1 MRVGG
6 QTFPSKRAYESFQGS
21 CTHTVL
27 LDRAVFCATVT
38 LDHRRTS
45 RTAGT
50 ESQRREKRKERREES
65 ASPKDG
71 QENFLVSFFFGLWS
85 RLHPAYEYSRRRG
98 ETKVQIKDT
107 CRTMDEY
114 SRKGVHVDAQRHPV
128 LSWALEH
135 KLKTIGYVWLGG
147 ITGSL
152 AYNWTRP
159 ISTSLKL
166 IHSRVY
172 AQAITLGALGAL
184 ASIEMYAQGLERKEG
199 GEV

>member
-1 MRVGG
+1 
-6 QTFPSKRAYESFQGS
+6 
-21 CTHTVL
+21 
-27 LDRAVFCATVT
+27 
-38 LDHRRTS
+38 
-45 RTAGT
+45 
-50 ESQRREKRKERREES
+50 
-65 ASPKDG
+65 
-71 QENFLVSFFFGLWS
+71 
-85 RLHPAYEYSRRRG
+85 
-98 ETKVQIKDT
+98 
-107 CRTMDEY
+107 MDEY
-114 SRKGVHVDAQRHPV
+114 NRKGIHVDSQQHPV

-184 ASIEMYAQGLERKEG
+184 ASIEVYAQGLEKKES

>member
-1 MRVGG
+1 M
-6 QTFPSKRAYESFQGS
+6 
-21 CTHTVL
+21 
-27 LDRAVFCATVT
+27 
-38 LDHRRTS
+38 
-45 RTAGT
+45 T
-50 ESQRREKRKERREES
+50 ERSLVN
-65 ASPKDG
+65 KDSTRP
-71 QENFLVSFFFGLWS
+71 EW
-85 RLHPAYEYSRRRG
+85 
-98 ETKVQIKDT
+98 
-107 CRTMDEY
+107 RTMDEFNG
-114 SRKGVHVDAQRHPV
+114 KGHPVVDPHRHPV

-184 ASIEMYAQGLERKEG
+184 ASTEMYAQGVDK
-199 GEV
+199 